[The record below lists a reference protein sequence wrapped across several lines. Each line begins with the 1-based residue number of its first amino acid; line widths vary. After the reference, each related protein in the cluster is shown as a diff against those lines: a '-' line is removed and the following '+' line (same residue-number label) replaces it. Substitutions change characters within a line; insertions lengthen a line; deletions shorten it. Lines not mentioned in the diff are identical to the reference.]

1 MAEDILARPVQYL
14 KKVGPRRARYF
25 HKLGL
30 YTLRDL
36 LTHYP
41 RRYEDRSNL
50 KKAYQLKHG
59 EVETVQ
65 GRVVAVSETQPR
77 KNLSITKVAFHDGS
91 GIFYGVWFNQPY
103 LKKTFTPGMEVI
115 VTGKVDRRYGVQ
127 INVSEYEIVEEDGE
141 VIHTGRV
148 VPIYSTTEGLS
159 QRLLRSVIKNAVEE
173 GADACREFLPSGI
186 LATYRLMPLPQALRA
201 VHFPTTLEEAAEAR
215 RRLVFEELFLLQ
227 LGVQMAGRKIKEE
240 GKGVQHRPDG
250 PLMQRF
256 RQYLPFTL
264 TPAQEKVI
272 AQIFRDMESEKPM
285 NRLLQGDVGSGK
297 TVVAAAALVKTV
309 DSGYQGAMM
318 APTEILAEQHYLTLQ
333 EFFWPL
339 GIKVALLTGSLSR
352 REKENYLRGLKS
364 GEYDIAI
371 GTHALIQD
379 EVEFARLGLV
389 VIDEQHRFGVHQR
402 ARLRNKGYNPDV
414 LVMTATPIPR
424 TLALTVYGDL
434 DLSVIDQLPP
444 GRKEVKTYWVTPAQ
458 RGKVYKFLRQQLE
471 AGRQAYLVC
480 PLIEESEKLEV
491 EAATRKVKEVEAVF
505 GDFRV
510 GLLHGRMKAEEKEEI
525 MERFRAGEVDIL
537 VATTVIEVGVNV
549 PNATVMII
557 EDADRFGLAQLH
569 QLRGRV
575 GRGEHQ
581 SYCIM
586 IADPKT
592 DEGRAR
598 MQVMTATSNGFV
610 IAEEDLKIRGPGEL
624 MGTRQSGLPDLKI
637 ADLIRDAGLL
647 ETAKKAA
654 EELLERDPELSAP
667 EHRLLREA
675 VLEKFK
681 DRWDYLHI
689 S

>member
-1 MAEDILARPVQYL
+1 
-14 KKVGPRRARYF
+14 
-25 HKLGL
+25 
-30 YTLRDL
+30 
-36 LTHYP
+36 
-41 RRYEDRSNL
+41 
-50 KKAYQLKHG
+50 
-59 EVETVQ
+59 
-65 GRVVAVSETQPR
+65 
-77 KNLSITKVAFHDGS
+77 
-91 GIFYGVWFNQPY
+91 
-103 LKKTFTPGMEVI
+103 
-115 VTGKVDRRYGVQ
+115 
-127 INVSEYEIVEEDGE
+127 
-141 VIHTGRV
+141 
-148 VPIYSTTEGLS
+148 
-159 QRLLRSVIKNAVEE
+159 
-173 GADACREFLPSGI
+173 
-186 LATYRLMPLPQALRA
+186 
-201 VHFPTTLEEAAEAR
+201 
-215 RRLVFEELFLLQ
+215 
-227 LGVQMAGRKIKEE
+227 MAGRKIKEE

-525 MERFRAGEVDIL
+525 MQRFRAGEVDIL